1 MCTWTS
7 IIESD
12 DSINLKV
19 CPVPM
24 CSCSSLRRS
33 QSICHAVSYHMNTR
47 LEALHFAGKDQ
58 HYVTLDKSCF
68 FKDCPARTLCR
79 TVSCTAAFALRI
91 QTSSFLL
98 RNKAAVDE
106 QYMSRVMTHPEN
118 GFSRP

>member
-1 MCTWTS
+1 MCTWTND
-7 IIESD
+7 IEFD
-12 DSINLKV
+12 DSLNSKL

-24 CSCSSLRRS
+24 FSCSSHIYS
-33 QSICHAVSYHMNTR
+33 QSICHAVSYHTNTR

-58 HYVTLDKSCF
+58 QYVTLDKSCF

-79 TVSCTAAFALRI
+79 IVSCTAALALCI
-91 QTSSFLL
+91 QTSSFLV